1 MGALWLSLVIF
12 GIVLGV
18 GVAGVL
24 RAPTLAAP
32 ALGDFNAREFFKAI
46 RAIVIG
52 VTSLSLG
59 LLVTNAKSDFQ
70 KHRDELRAQ
79 ATNVIVL
86 DRILRDYGPDAD
98 QARSEL
104 ASSIRN
110 EIRQIDL
117 AARDLIT
124 DAKAF
129 GTSHMGRLRSA
140 LIRLEPTTD
149 GQRWLKT
156 AALTKAQD
164 VVGSRWR
171 IYEDLDGNII
181 WPVVGAVVFWLVAT
195 FFSIGVIMP
204 RHSYAVGGLV
214 IGVFSVA
221 IALFLIIELS
231 YPYDGMITIS
241 PRPLEDAVAEI
252 SGLPPAVLVKLG
264 EKGVKTL
271 EDLADLAGDELIET
285 LGAEVVDEETAN
297 AIVMEARR
305 RAGWLGD
312 EDAVA
317 GPEA

>member
-1 MGALWLSLVIF
+1 MGALWLSLAIF

-24 RAPTLAAP
+24 LAPTLAAP
-32 ALGDFNAREFFKAI
+32 ALSDFNAREFFKAI

-70 KHRDELRAQ
+70 KHKDELRAQ

-98 QARSEL
+98 QARTEL

-110 EIRQIDL
+110 EIRQIDM

-252 SGLPPAVLVKLG
+252 
-264 EKGVKTL
+264 
-271 EDLADLAGDELIET
+271 
-285 LGAEVVDEETAN
+285 TAP
-297 AIVMEARR
+297 VEP
-305 RAGWLGD
+305 G
-312 EDAVA
+312 
-317 GPEA
+317 